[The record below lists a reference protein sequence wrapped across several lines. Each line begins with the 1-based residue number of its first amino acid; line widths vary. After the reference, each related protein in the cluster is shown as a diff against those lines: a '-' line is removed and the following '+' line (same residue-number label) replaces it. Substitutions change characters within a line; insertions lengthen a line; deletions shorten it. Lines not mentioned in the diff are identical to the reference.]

1 VKCISVVIPSY
12 NASKFLLKAI
22 NSVKN
27 QTYAPKELIVID
39 DGSSDNTKELL
50 KDIKL
55 PFDFR
60 LLTNEKNKGR
70 SYSRNL
76 GVKESACDFIAFL
89 DADDIYF
96 PHHLEELSK
105 EKEDLVYSI
114 PRTFIDE
121 EDKITR
127 VSKKFYKDLK
137 SMILGGM
144 VGYPSGIMVRKE
156 SFLGFNENLHQR
168 EDWELFLRYY
178 KKGLDIKI
186 IDKNTV
192 GIREHGKRTSRS
204 KEYFYYTMKVYEM
217 HTDIAD
223 ANMYLSISEA
233 AFRFKE
239 KSLGFEFLIKALK
252 QNPKALDMR
261 RLWNIIKRIPKV

>member
-1 VKCISVVIPSY
+1 MKCISVVIPSY

-22 NSVKN
+22 DSVKN
-27 QTYAPKELIVID
+27 QTYPPKELIVID
-39 DGSSDNTKELL
+39 DGSSDNTKEIL

-76 GVKESACDFIAFL
+76 GVKESACEFVAFL
-89 DADDIYF
+89 DADDVYF
-96 PHHLEELSK
+96 PNHLEELSK
-105 EKEDLVYSI
+105 KDKDLVYSI

-121 EDKITR
+121 DGHIKK
-127 VSKKFYKDLK
+127 VSKKPYKDLK

-144 VGYPSGIMVRKE
+144 VGYPSGIMVKKAT
-156 SFLGFNENLHQR
+156 FLGFNEHLHQR

-178 KKGLDIKI
+178 KEGLSIEL

-217 HTDIAD
+217 HKDIAD
-223 ANMYLSISEA
+223 ANMYLSISET

-239 KSLGFEFLIKALK
+239 KSIGFEFLIKATT

-261 RLWNIIKRIPKV
+261 RLWNILKRIPKI